1 MVSTIVVC
9 SGGCSSVPKRCG
21 LVLVYFECITSSVCD
36 VLGSRSVIRERER
49 WYFPFDSGS
58 SRVLVAK

>member
-49 WYFPFDSGS
+49 DGIF
-58 SRVLVAK
+58 RLILVLVGSL